1 MGRACTLALA
11 LRVSRCR
18 SASATFSTYRARRG
32 PPSSL
37 SGPKKR
43 SQLIL
48 PRRRGRHVGE
58 GDLSHG
64 DSTKS
69 FLAVSSLNNAVT
81 EPCDHFRERKE
92 TIPAPRGLKPAKV
105 PPGRK
110 SCCIACPYYVCPSI
124 ACHNHAP
131 KPPCFTRHRN
141 TARPNSSPHGAVPY
155 PGVSSR
161 RGQHLEGACIVP
173 SRICGRVGVSS

>member
-18 SASATFSTYRARRG
+18 SASVTFSTYRARRG

-37 SGPKKR
+37 SGPQKR

-58 GDLSHG
+58 GVLSHG

-69 FLAVSSLNNAVT
+69 FLAVSSLNNAAT

-92 TIPAPRGLKPAKV
+92 TIPAPRGKTRQSARRTEIVLYCMPLL
-105 PPGRK
+105 RM
-110 SCCIACPYYVCPSI
+110 SI